1 MAKKWISRLT
11 GKARVFWEYASH
23 GVWCDSRPKLYV
35 NLIKTLNIA
44 VRSFFSADV
53 QTQACAMTYRTLLS
67 IVPAFA
73 MIVAIGRGFG
83 VQDLIERQ
91 IYDRMPGQ
99 QSLVEHLMAFV
110 DKYLNTTSNGL
121 FIGIGM
127 VFLLY
132 ALISLMQS
140 MENTFNLIWNVRER
154 RSLWRQITDYTAM
167 LLILP
172 VLLVLGAGVS
182 IFLSETIQG
191 MFDIPFMT
199 PIISCLFEV
208 GSFVFTCLFFT
219 ALFMLIPNT
228 KVRFQNALI
237 AGFITG
243 IGFTVLQ
250 WLFISGQLWV
260 SRSNAVYGGFSFL
273 PLFLLWMQM
282 VWVIIL
288 SGSLICYASQNI
300 FQYSF
305 SDQISTISRSYRDKV
320 TVAIAAVV
328 VQRFV
333 DKQPPVKQYEIIEKY
348 GIPSRLVANVL
359 DLLIDAGIVSRVVLD
374 NKGEVLG
381 YQPAVDPAVLTVG
394 YLRDHILHLGAS
406 GFIPHFNKNFPGVV
420 RVIDSISDGI
430 MRQADQ
436 ISLADIDIAHLPAEG
451 VKSQVNP

>member
-1 MAKKWISRLT
+1 MVNSWISRLT
-11 GKARVFWEYASH
+11 GNARAFWDYASH
-23 GVWCDSRPKLYV
+23 GVWNDSRAKMHV
-35 NLIKTLNIA
+35 NFIKTLNIA
-44 VRSFFSADV
+44 VKSFFSADV

-73 MIVAIGRGFG
+73 MVVAIGRGFG
-83 VQDLIERQ
+83 VQDLIESQ
-91 IYDRMPGQ
+91 IYERMPGQ
-99 QSLVEHLMAFV
+99 QSLVEYLMRFV
-110 DKYLNTTSNGL
+110 DTYLSSTSKGV
-121 FIGIGM
+121 FIGIGL

-132 ALISLMQS
+132 TLISLMQS
-140 MENTFNLIWNVRER
+140 MENTFNLIWNVREK
-154 RSLWRQITDYTAM
+154 RSIWRQITDYTAM

-172 VLLVLGAGVS
+172 ILLVLGAGVS

-191 MFDIPFMT
+191 MFSIPFMT
-199 PIISCLFEV
+199 PIISSLFEF

-237 AGFITG
+237 SGFITG

-260 SRSNAVYGGFSFL
+260 SRYNAVYGGFSFL

-288 SGSLICYASQNI
+288 SGALICYASQNI

-305 SDQISTISRSYRDKV
+305 TDQISTISRSYSDKV

-333 DKQPPVKQYEIIEKY
+333 AKQPPVKQYEIIEKY
-348 GIPSRLVANVL
+348 GIPSRLVSNVL
-359 DLLIDAGIVSRVVLD
+359 NLLIDAGIVSRVVLD
-374 NKGEVLG
+374 SKGETFG
-381 YQPAVDPAVLTVG
+381 YQPAVDPADLTVG
-394 YLRDHILHLGAS
+394 YMRQQIRHLGS
-406 GFIPHFNKNFPGVV
+406 EGFIPNFNSNFPGVV
-420 RVIDSISDGI
+420 RVIDSINESV
-430 MRQADQ
+430 MHQADKVS
-436 ISLADIDIAHLPAEG
+436 IADIDISHLAITPNN
-451 VKSQVNP
+451 Q

>member
-1 MAKKWISRLT
+1 MAKSWISRT
-11 GKARVFWEYASH
+11 SGKARAFWNYAAH
-23 GVWCDSRPKLYV
+23 GVWSDSRPKLWV
-35 NLIKTLNIA
+35 NFIKTLNIA
-44 VRSFFSADV
+44 VKSFFSADV

-73 MIVAIGRGFG
+73 MVIAIGRGFG
-83 VQDLIERQ
+83 VQDLIETQ

-99 QSLVEHLMAFV
+99 QSLVEYLMRFV
-110 DKYLNTTSNGL
+110 DTYLSSTTKGI
-121 FIGIGM
+121 FIGIGL

-132 ALISLMQS
+132 TLISLMQS
-140 MENTFNLIWNVRER
+140 MENTFNLIWNVREH

-172 VLLVLGAGVS
+172 ILLVLGAGVS

-191 MFDIPFMT
+191 RFDIPFMT
-199 PIISCLFEV
+199 PIISSLFEI
-208 GSFVFTCLFFT
+208 GSFLFTCMFFT

-243 IGFTVLQ
+243 VGFTALQ

-260 SRSNAVYGGFSFL
+260 SRYNAVYGSFSLL

-288 SGSLICYASQNI
+288 SGALICYASQNI

-305 SDQISTISRSYRDKV
+305 TEQISTISRSYIDKV

-328 VQRFV
+328 AQRFMA
-333 DKQPPVKQYEIIEKY
+333 KQPPIEQYEIIERY
-348 GIPSRLVANVL
+348 GIPSRLVTSVL
-359 DLLIDAGIVSRVVLD
+359 NLLIDAGIVSRVVLD
-374 NKGEVLG
+374 SKGEVFG
-381 YQPAVDPAVLTVG
+381 YQPAVAPADLTIG
-394 YLRDHILHLGAS
+394 YLRRQIRNLGSS
-406 GFIPHFNKNFPGVV
+406 GFIPNFDSNFPGVV
-420 RVIDSISDGI
+420 KAIDHINESVLH
-430 MRQADQ
+430 QADQ
-436 ISLADIDIAHLPAEG
+436 VKITEIEIKAIS
-451 VKSQVNP
+451 

>member
-1 MAKKWISRLT
+1 MEIFRSMAKSWISRT
-11 GKARVFWEYASH
+11 SGKARAFWNYAAH
-23 GVWCDSRPKLYV
+23 GVWSDSRPKLWV
-35 NLIKTLNIA
+35 NFIKTLNIA
-44 VRSFFSADV
+44 VKSFFSADV

-73 MIVAIGRGFG
+73 MVIAIGRGFG
-83 VQDLIERQ
+83 VQDLIETQ

-99 QSLVEHLMAFV
+99 QSLVEYLMRFV
-110 DKYLNTTSNGL
+110 DTYLSSTTKGI
-121 FIGIGM
+121 FIGIGL

-132 ALISLMQS
+132 TLISLMQS
-140 MENTFNLIWNVRER
+140 MENTFNLIWNVREH

-172 VLLVLGAGVS
+172 ILLVLGAGVS

-191 MFDIPFMT
+191 RFDIPFMT
-199 PIISCLFEV
+199 PIISSLFEI
-208 GSFVFTCLFFT
+208 GSFLFTCMFFT

-243 IGFTVLQ
+243 VGFTALQ

-260 SRSNAVYGGFSFL
+260 SRYNAVYGSFSLL

-288 SGSLICYASQNI
+288 SGALICYASQNI

-305 SDQISTISRSYRDKV
+305 TEQISTISRSYIDKV

-328 VQRFV
+328 AQRFMA
-333 DKQPPVKQYEIIEKY
+333 KQPPIEQYEIIERY
-348 GIPSRLVANVL
+348 GIPSRLVTSVL
-359 DLLIDAGIVSRVVLD
+359 NLLIDAGIVSRVVLD
-374 NKGEVLG
+374 SKGEVFG
-381 YQPAVDPAVLTVG
+381 YQPAVAPADLTIG
-394 YLRDHILHLGAS
+394 YLRRQIRNLGSS
-406 GFIPHFNKNFPGVV
+406 GFIPNFDSNFPGVV
-420 RVIDSISDGI
+420 KAIDHINESVLH
-430 MRQADQ
+430 QADQ
-436 ISLADIDIAHLPAEG
+436 VKITEIEIKAIS
-451 VKSQVNP
+451 

>member
-1 MAKKWISRLT
+1 MANTWISRLT
-11 GKARVFWEYASH
+11 GKARAFWDYASH
-23 GVWCDSRPKLYV
+23 GVWSDSRAKFSV
-35 NLIKTLNIA
+35 NFIKTLNIA
-44 VRSFFSADV
+44 VKSFFSADV

-83 VQDLIERQ
+83 VQDLIENQ
-91 IYDRMPGQ
+91 IYERMPGQ
-99 QSLVEHLMAFV
+99 QSLVEYLMRFV
-110 DKYLNTTSNGL
+110 DTYLSSTTKGV
-121 FIGIGM
+121 FIGIGL

-132 ALISLMQS
+132 TLISLMQS
-140 MENTFNLIWNVRER
+140 MENTFNLIWNVREK
-154 RSLWRQITDYTAM
+154 RSIWRQITDYTAM

-182 IFLSETIQG
+182 IFLSETFQG

-199 PIISCLFEV
+199 PIISGLFEV

-228 KVRFQNALI
+228 KVRFQNAII

-243 IGFTVLQ
+243 VGFTVLQ

-260 SRSNAVYGGFSFL
+260 SRYNAVYGGFSFL

-288 SGSLICYASQNI
+288 SGALICYASQNI

-305 SDQISTISRSYRDKV
+305 SDQISTISRSYSDKV
-320 TVAIAAVV
+320 TVAIAAVI

-333 DKQPPVKQYEIIEKY
+333 AKQPPVKQYEIIEKY
-348 GIPSRLVANVL
+348 GIPSRLVSNVL
-359 DLLIDAGIVSRVVLD
+359 NLLIDAGIVSRVVLD
-374 NKGEVLG
+374 NKGETFG
-381 YQPAVDPAVLTVG
+381 YQPAVEPSELTIG
-394 YLRDHILHLGAS
+394 YMRQQIRHLGAS
-406 GFIPHFNKNFPGVV
+406 GFIPNFDANFPGVV
-420 RVIDSISDGI
+420 SVIDSINESV
-430 MRQADQ
+430 MHQADKVN
-436 ISLADIDIAHLPAEG
+436 IAEIDIKRLII
-451 VKSQVNP
+451 SN